1 MEWKKL
7 KEEAKEF
14 ALKKIDVIDY
24 DNHERKIVEY
34 IRDLAQKYGGNTD
47 LLEVATYLH
56 DLGWFEDENNHA
68 KASANIASAFLKK
81 QGINQETISEIEYVI
96 ESHEATGSLE
106 DINARILRA
115 ADGLAIINN
124 IPYMF
129 FLSWNKD
136 KLNLSY
142 EEGMEHF
149 AKPMITFALEKID
162 GLDKNLVDQN
172 LRQYVKKYIGGE

>member
-24 DNHERKIVEY
+24 DNHERKIMEY
-34 IRDLAQKYGGNTD
+34 IRDLAPKYGGNSN

-68 KASANIASAFLKK
+68 KASANIAATFLKE
-81 QGINQETISEIEYVI
+81 QGPDQDTISEIEYVI
-96 ESHEATGSLE
+96 ESHEATGGLE
-106 DINARILRA
+106 NINARILRA

-124 IPYMF
+124 IPYLF

-136 KLNLSY
+136 KLNMSY
-142 EEGMEHF
+142 EEGLGNF
-149 AKPMITFALEKID
+149 AGPMITSALEKVD
-162 GLDKNLVDQN
+162 GLDSKLVDPI
-172 LRQYVKKYIGGE
+172 LREYIQKYIRGE